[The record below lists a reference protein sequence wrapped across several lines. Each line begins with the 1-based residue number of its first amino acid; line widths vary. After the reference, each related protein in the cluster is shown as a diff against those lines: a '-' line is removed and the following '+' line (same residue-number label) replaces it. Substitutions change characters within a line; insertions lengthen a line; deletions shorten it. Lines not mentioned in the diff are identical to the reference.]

1 MEETPGSYEGDAGWV
16 LSTRSRQGS
25 DKRSGKKS
33 SGAAGPRDERVAFET
48 LTPEDSGTRFD

>member
-25 DKRSGKKS
+25 DKRSGKK
-33 SGAAGPRDERVAFET
+33 AAAQPGLAMNASR
-48 LTPEDSGTRFD
+48 LKL